1 MSFRLDVSFFPAC
14 EHEKSVEKVVQ
25 QMSHSP
31 RCDLV
36 KVGQISRYRSL
47 YLCKIFFFFICVAS
61 PSTASSSA
69 DFLLADIGPHVNTL
83 TYLHKMT
90 SLETIR
96 VYYHQCHSAFL
107 NWKKIKCNLDKA
119 LTWPR
124 REKNVGTKA
133 GSVIPGSKS
142 VIRILKLKSRT
153 ITEIP

>member
-1 MSFRLDVSFFPAC
+1 VTYLHKMISLETIRVYYHQCRSAFLNWSSGRWCNTDEEKKDLAEIQGPVSWN
-14 EHEKSVEKVVQ
+14 
-25 QMSHSP
+25 
-31 RCDLV
+31 L
-36 KVGQISRYRSL
+36 
-47 YLCKIFFFFICVAS
+47 
-61 PSTASSSA
+61 A
-69 DFLLADIGPHVNTL
+69 DFNKITTWWMRHLLHNLFDRLLMFTR

-124 REKNVGTKA
+124 REKNVGTKT